1 MSQVSE
7 ERDERVSDTPPL
19 GPAAEPDPVSRLEPA
34 SETPAGQRKSD
45 SATNA
50 RAESGAAAGNPG
62 ESGDESAKGAKGV
75 PAGGLA
81 KGAKAASKRGSA
93 KGAAEGESV
102 VPGGKPE
109 RGAKTGPVNGGKA
122 SDDAKAEPEKKASR
136 AGRNLPAAIGVGL
149 LLGAAIIVSLLTVR
163 FIFIGVIAAAIA
175 VGTFEFSGVL
185 RRVADTKVALIPVLV
200 GGQAMIWLAWP
211 FGREGALTAF
221 VLTVLACL
229 LWRLPGGAKGYV
241 RDVSASVFAA
251 AYLPLFGAFAAMLV
265 PPHDG
270 VGRVL
275 TFLIGVVA
283 SDTGGYIAGVL
294 GGKHPMAPTIS
305 PKKSWE
311 GFAGSMIAG
320 IVAGVLTISLM
331 LDGHAWQGVIFG
343 AAIVLTATL
352 GDLVESLIKRDLGI
366 KDMGT
371 LLPGHGGIMDRLDSL
386 LPSAVVSWLLLSAFV
401 PA

>member
-7 ERDERVSDTPPL
+7 ERDERVDDTPAPD
-19 GPAAEPDPVSRLEPA
+19 PAAEPDPASGPARESRRAQSSAGADVPARGSRRGTAGAASSAGEPA
-34 SETPAGQRKSD
+34 GADVPVPDARRTPSSAEVETSVAHGKTESASD
-45 SATNA
+45 STADSVVA
-50 RAESGAAAGNPG
+50 SGKPAEAAAG
-62 ESGDESAKGAKGV
+62 
-75 PAGGLA
+75 
-81 KGAKAASKRGSA
+81 
-93 KGAAEGESV
+93 
-102 VPGGKPE
+102 
-109 RGAKTGPVNGGKA
+109 
-122 SDDAKAEPEKKASR
+122 PEKKASR

-185 RRVADTKVALIPVLV
+185 RRVADTKVAMIPVLV

-211 FGREGALTAF
+211 YGREGALTAF

-241 RDVSASVFAA
+241 RDVGASVFAA

-265 PPHDG
+265 PPADG

-275 TFLIGVVA
+275 AFLIAVVA

-320 IVAGVLTISLM
+320 IVAGVLTLSLM
-331 LDGHAWQGVIFG
+331 LDGHAWQGVLFG

-386 LPSAVVSWLLLSAFV
+386 LPSAVVSWLLLSAFI